1 MLVHKKMVQQTRYVV
16 EDYILHKI
24 RLKYSDRI
32 DRMVPLATMIH
43 STYGNNEDGSTNT
56 ISIPQ
61 PTPSELNIAVRKI
74 AEEYERRYRENFP
87 DLLEQIEKSNV
98 STRDVDHVLSTISKD
113 LFHLPVKNHGY
124 AIKWG
129 HLIGLLVVG
138 GYLAVRAVELNYLE
152 EVDEIVRW
160 ICVFCD
166 TELKNWLDDQGGWDS
181 LVEWTRATNTSFMY
195 DSGRNFDT
203 SSLSSGLRSVMSMG
217 VLVACVG
224 FAGIMITKNK

>member
-1 MLVHKKMVQQTRYVV
+1 MFVQSKMVQQTRYVV

-24 RLKYSDRI
+24 HLKYADRI
-32 DRMVPLATMIH
+32 DRKVHQATSIAQ
-43 STYGNNEDGSTNT
+43 GGGQAQL
-56 ISIPQ
+56 SIPQ
-61 PTPSELNIAVRKI
+61 PKPSELNFAVRKI
-74 AEEYERRYRENFP
+74 AEEYERRYKENFP

-98 STRDVDHVLSTISKD
+98 STRDVDHVLGTISKD
-113 LFHLPVKNHGY
+113 LFHLPVKSHECS
-124 AIKWG
+124 IKWG

-160 ICVFCD
+160 ICSFFD
-166 TELKNWLDDQGGWDS
+166 NELKRWLDEQGGWES

-195 DSGRNFDT
+195 NSGQNFDT

-224 FAGIMITKNK
+224 FAGIMITKHK